1 VDEPH
6 FAARV
11 EDILRAEELL
21 AAYADGDLDAIMA
34 NLIDLD
40 NDDPFEALVAMVQQS
55 NQTILALL
63 LIGHVAIREL
73 ADQMKREVPELRKFL
88 RVFILEK
95 AEEATR

>member
-1 VDEPH
+1 MDEPH